1 MKKIICFIVLLF
13 TLNSCGTDYF
23 YSSFTIRRELLWLT
37 SLSEQTTLD
46 TRAQITGTT
55 TTFNR
60 FSSPSIIATPA
71 NYLIAIYENR
81 TISASDL
88 DLYGI
93 NGRKKTEVTARI
105 SKDSASFD
113 TTVTVG
119 NTKGLDPT
127 VAHGSP
133 VSFLTKNGD
142 IVVLSTGGAG
152 FAQNLGAAQK
162 TTLAV
167 SISTNN
173 GYEWTDWSN
182 LDEKIF
188 ESLLNSSYD
197 RFYTTPG
204 NGITLR
210 NGTLACMIDYKR
222 DADVSAQGA
231 AILYSKDDG
240 KTWQLG
246 GTLQYNGNGHR
257 FAKIIA
263 ERTDGKLLIASV
275 KDTGKND
282 INVYKNT
289 GSIVWYLADTL
300 DSSINTFSVTSPVV
314 QDPTLGK
321 ITLFDK
327 NSGGVVSGSSI
338 KYHLKDSSTTID
350 GIILAHSYPQRKYQA
365 PAGAVTVYNV
375 TALSISA
382 DDGKTWTM
390 ITNVVGKEGTN
401 FTAFRH
407 SGLMVFRDGSI
418 GLAYEEGVGP
428 SFTDR
433 QGYIPYYRRFGLSA
447 ISGGVYSYEG
457 L

>member
-46 TRAQITGTT
+46 TRAQITGVVAS
-55 TTFNR
+55 FNR

-71 NYLIAIYENR
+71 NYLVAVYENR
-81 TISASDL
+81 TISTADL
-88 DLYGI
+88 DVYGI

-119 NTKGLDPT
+119 NTKGFDPT

-142 IVVLSTGGAG
+142 IVVLSTAGAG

-162 TTLAV
+162 TKLAV

-173 GYEWTDWSN
+173 GYDWTTWED

-188 ESLLNSSYD
+188 ESLLNSSQN
-197 RFYTTPG
+197 RFFTTPG

-222 DADVSAQGA
+222 DADSDAQGA

-282 INVYKNT
+282 INAYKIT

-321 ITLFDK
+321 ITLFDN

-365 PAGAVTVYNV
+365 PAGEVTVYNV

-382 DDGKTWTM
+382 DNGKTWTM

-428 SFTDR
+428 TFTLQ
-433 QGYIPYYRRFGLSA
+433 QGFIPFYRRFGLSA
-447 ISGGVYSYEG
+447 ISGGQYSYVG

>member
-46 TRAQITGTT
+46 TRAQITGVVAS
-55 TTFNR
+55 FNR

-81 TISASDL
+81 TLSSADL
-88 DLYGI
+88 DVYGI

-119 NTKGLDPT
+119 NTKGFDPT

-142 IVVLSTGGAG
+142 IVVLSTAGAG

-173 GYEWTDWSN
+173 GYDWTTWED

-188 ESLLNSSYD
+188 ESLLNSSQN
-197 RFYTTPG
+197 RFFTTPG

-222 DADVSAQGA
+222 DADSAAQGA

-240 KTWQLG
+240 TTWQLG
-246 GTLQYNGNGHR
+246 GTLTYNNGHR

-263 ERTDGKLLIASV
+263 ERTDGKLLIAAV
-275 KDTGKND
+275 KDTGQNN
-282 INVYKNT
+282 NVSVYNNT

-314 QDPTLGK
+314 QDPVLGQV
-321 ITLFDK
+321 TLFDR
-327 NSGGVVSGSSI
+327 NNGGVISGDRI
-338 KYHLKDSSTTID
+338 KYSHKGIASD
-350 GIILAHSYPQRKYQA
+350 GILLVHSYPEQKYQA
-365 PAGAVTVYNV
+365 AAGKETVYNV

-401 FTAFRH
+401 FTTFRH
-407 SGLMVFRDGSI
+407 SGLVVFRDGSI
-418 GLAYEEGVGP
+418 GIAYEEGIGP
-428 SFTDR
+428 TFQER
-433 QGYIPYYRRFGLSA
+433 QGFIPYYRRFGLSA
-447 ISGGVYSYEG
+447 ISGGVYSYVG

>member
-71 NYLIAIYENR
+71 NYLVAVYENR
-81 TISASDL
+81 TISTADL

-119 NTKGLDPT
+119 NTKGFDPT

-142 IVVLSTGGAG
+142 IVVLSTAGAG

-204 NGITLR
+204 NGKTLR
-210 NGTLACMIDYKR
+210 NGTLACMIDIKEML
-222 DADVSAQGA
+222 VQLHKGL
-231 AILYSKDDG
+231 LYFIQ
-240 KTWQLG
+240 KTMVKLG
-246 GTLQYNGNGHR
+246 NWAVHCN
-257 FAKIIA
+257 II
-263 ERTDGKLLIASV
+263 EIIDLLKL
-275 KDTGKND
+275 
-282 INVYKNT
+282 
-289 GSIVWYLADTL
+289 
-300 DSSINTFSVTSPVV
+300 
-314 QDPTLGK
+314 
-321 ITLFDK
+321 
-327 NSGGVVSGSSI
+327 
-338 KYHLKDSSTTID
+338 
-350 GIILAHSYPQRKYQA
+350 
-365 PAGAVTVYNV
+365 
-375 TALSISA
+375 
-382 DDGKTWTM
+382 
-390 ITNVVGKEGTN
+390 
-401 FTAFRH
+401 
-407 SGLMVFRDGSI
+407 
-418 GLAYEEGVGP
+418 
-428 SFTDR
+428 
-433 QGYIPYYRRFGLSA
+433 
-447 ISGGVYSYEG
+447 
-457 L
+457 

>member
-46 TRAQITGTT
+46 TRAQITGVFAS
-55 TTFNR
+55 FNR

-81 TISASDL
+81 TLSSADL
-88 DLYGI
+88 DVYGI
-93 NGRKKTEVTARI
+93 DGIKKTEVTARI

-119 NTKGLDPT
+119 NTKGFDPT

-173 GYEWTDWSN
+173 GYNWTDWSN

-188 ESLLNSSYD
+188 ESLLNSSQN
-197 RFYTTPG
+197 RFFTTPG

-222 DADVSAQGA
+222 DADSAAQGA

-282 INVYKNT
+282 TNAYKST

-365 PAGAVTVYNV
+365 PAGEVTVYNV

-382 DDGKTWTM
+382 DNGKTWTM

-401 FTAFRH
+401 FTTFRH

-428 SFTDR
+428 TFTLQ
-433 QGYIPYYRRFGLSA
+433 QGFIPFYRRFGLSA

-457 L
+457 I

>member
-127 VAHGSP
+127 VSHGSP

-204 NGITLR
+204 NGKTLR
-210 NGTLACMIDYKR
+210 NGTLVCMIDYKR
-222 DADVSAQGA
+222 DADSAAQGA

-246 GTLQYNGNGHR
+246 GTLQYNRNDR

-275 KDTGKND
+275 KDTDKNGID
-282 INVYKNT
+282 VYKNT

-365 PAGAVTVYNV
+365 PAGEVIVYNV

-401 FTAFRH
+401 FTTFRH

-433 QGYIPYYRRFGLSA
+433 QAYIPYYRRFGLSA
-447 ISGGVYSYEG
+447 ISGGQYSYVG

>member
-119 NTKGLDPT
+119 NTKGFDPT

-152 FAQNLGAAQK
+152 FAQNLSAAQK

-222 DADVSAQGA
+222 DADSAAQGA
-231 AILYSKDDG
+231 AILYSKDNG
-240 KTWQLG
+240 TTWQLG
-246 GTLQYNGNGHR
+246 GTLQYNRNDR

-275 KDTGKND
+275 KDTDKNS

-365 PAGAVTVYNV
+365 PAGEVIVYNV

-447 ISGGVYSYEG
+447 ISGGQYSYVG

>member
-46 TRAQITGTT
+46 TRAQITGVVAS
-55 TTFNR
+55 FNR

-81 TISASDL
+81 TLSSADL
-88 DLYGI
+88 DVYGI
-93 NGRKKTEVTARI
+93 NGIKKTEVTARI

-119 NTKGLDPT
+119 NTKGFDPT

-142 IVVLSTGGAG
+142 IVVLSTAGAG

-173 GYEWTDWSN
+173 GYNWTDWSN

-188 ESLLNSSYD
+188 ESLLNINSSQN
-197 RFYTTPG
+197 RFFTTPG

-210 NGTLACMIDYKR
+210 NGTLVCMIDYKR
-222 DADVSAQGA
+222 DADSAAQGA

-275 KDTGKND
+275 KDTGTND
-282 INVYKNT
+282 INAYKST

-300 DSSINTFSVTSPVV
+300 DSSINTFSVTRPVV

-321 ITLFDK
+321 ITLFDN
-327 NSGGVVSGSSI
+327 NSGGVISGGRI
-338 KYHLKDSSTTID
+338 KYTYKGRAYD
-350 GIILAHSYPQRKYQA
+350 GILLAHSYPERKFKHPSGQQ
-365 PAGAVTVYNV
+365 TVYNV
-375 TALSISA
+375 TALSISG
-382 DDGKTWTM
+382 DNGKTWTM

-401 FTAFRH
+401 KTAFRH
-407 SGLMVFRDGSI
+407 SGLAVFKDGSI

-428 SFTDR
+428 EFTQQ
-433 QGYIPYYRRFGLSA
+433 QGFIPYYRRFGLSA

>member
-119 NTKGLDPT
+119 NTKGFDPT

-142 IVVLSTGGAG
+142 IVVLSTAGAG

-222 DADVSAQGA
+222 DADSAAQGA

-246 GTLQYNGNGHR
+246 GTLQYNRNDR

-275 KDTGKND
+275 KDTDKNG

-365 PAGAVTVYNV
+365 PAGEVIVYNV

-401 FTAFRH
+401 FTTFRH

-447 ISGGVYSYEG
+447 ISGGQYSYVG

>member
-127 VAHGSP
+127 VSHGSP

-204 NGITLR
+204 NGKTLR
-210 NGTLACMIDYKR
+210 NGTLVCMIDYKR
-222 DADVSAQGA
+222 DADSAAQGA

-246 GTLQYNGNGHR
+246 GTLQYNRNDR

-275 KDTGKND
+275 KDTTDKNG

-365 PAGAVTVYNV
+365 PAGEVTVYNV

-382 DDGKTWTM
+382 DNGKTWTM

-401 FTAFRH
+401 FTAFR
-407 SGLMVFRDGSI
+407 SNTF
-418 GLAYEEGVGP
+418 
-428 SFTDR
+428 F
-433 QGYIPYYRRFGLSA
+433 
-447 ISGGVYSYEG
+447 IS
-457 L
+457 

>member
-93 NGRKKTEVTARI
+93 NGGKKTEVTARI

-119 NTKGLDPT
+119 NTKGFDPT

-152 FAQNLGAAQK
+152 FEQNLGAAQK

-188 ESLLNSSYD
+188 LNSSYD

-222 DADVSAQGA
+222 DADASAQGA

-246 GTLQYNGNGHR
+246 GTLQYNGNDHR

-289 GSIVWYLADTL
+289 GRIVWYLADTL

-365 PAGAVTVYNV
+365 PAGEVIVYNV

-428 SFTDR
+428 SFTNR

-447 ISGGVYSYEG
+447 ISGGQYSYVG

>member
-119 NTKGLDPT
+119 NTKGFDPT

-142 IVVLSTGGAG
+142 IVVLSTAGAG

-222 DADVSAQGA
+222 DADSAAQGA

-246 GTLQYNGNGHR
+246 GTLQYNRNDR

-275 KDTGKND
+275 KDTDKNG

-314 QDPTLGK
+314 QDPTLGE

-365 PAGAVTVYNV
+365 PAGEVIVYNV

-401 FTAFRH
+401 FTTFRH

-447 ISGGVYSYEG
+447 ISGGQYSYVG

>member
-71 NYLIAIYENR
+71 NYLVAVYENR
-81 TISASDL
+81 TISTADL

-119 NTKGLDPT
+119 NTKGFDPT

-142 IVVLSTGGAG
+142 IVVLSTAGAG

-222 DADVSAQGA
+222 DADASAQGA

-246 GTLQYNGNGHR
+246 GTLQYNGNDHR

-289 GSIVWYLADTL
+289 GRIVWYLADTL

-350 GIILAHSYPQRKYQA
+350 GIILAHSYPQREYQA
-365 PAGAVTVYNV
+365 PAGKVTVYNV

-447 ISGGVYSYEG
+447 ISGGQYSYVG

>member
-46 TRAQITGTT
+46 TRAQITGVVAS
-55 TTFNR
+55 FNR

-81 TISASDL
+81 TLSSADL
-88 DLYGI
+88 DVYGI
-93 NGRKKTEVTARI
+93 NGIKKTEVTARI

-119 NTKGLDPT
+119 NTKGFDPT

-152 FAQNLGAAQK
+152 FAQKLGAAQK

-173 GYEWTDWSN
+173 GYNWTDWSN
-182 LDEKIF
+182 LDEKVF
-188 ESLLNSSYD
+188 EPLTKNSYD

-204 NGITLR
+204 NGKTLR
-210 NGTLACMIDYKR
+210 NGTLVCMIDYKR
-222 DADVSAQGA
+222 DADSVAQGA

-246 GTLQYNGNGHR
+246 GTLTYNNGHR

-282 INVYKNT
+282 INAYKNT
-289 GSIVWYLADTL
+289 GNIVWYLADTL
-300 DSSINTFSVTSPVV
+300 DSSINTFNVTGPEVIDTNLGGVV
-314 QDPTLGK
+314 K
-321 ITLFDK
+321 VFER
-327 NSGGVVSGSSI
+327 NSGGVVSGDRI
-338 KYHLKDSSTTID
+338 KYAYKGRAYD
-350 GIILAHSYPQRKYQA
+350 GILLAHSYPERKFMHPSGQKI
-365 PAGAVTVYNV
+365 VYNV

-401 FTAFRH
+401 FTTFRH

-428 SFTDR
+428 TFTP
-433 QGYIPYYRRFGLSA
+433 QQNFIPFYRRFGLSA